1 MLMTFAR
8 RDDSETTHTVA
19 VDVTSSPGGWN
30 LNKGVLEE
38 LFQEMQKMA
47 HQLKQADNNG
57 TSSLVGEWIGCG
69 DGWTPLVASNR

>member
-47 HQLKQADNNG
+47 QVTQ
-57 TSSLVGEWIGCG
+57 T
-69 DGWTPLVASNR
+69 TMASANKPQGIETQDAS